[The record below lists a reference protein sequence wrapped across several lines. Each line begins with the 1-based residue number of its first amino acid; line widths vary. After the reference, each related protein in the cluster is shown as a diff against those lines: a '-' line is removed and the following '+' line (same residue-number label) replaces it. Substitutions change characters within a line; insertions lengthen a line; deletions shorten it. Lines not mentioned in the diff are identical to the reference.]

1 MAPPLK
7 PLDPPA
13 ELPAGA
19 KLHPRELAK
28 AFAKI
33 KNIFFSVR
41 LIVVNSRKAWG
52 LFQAFFRVVPSDIQL
67 LNEVLAVRTD

>member
-7 PLDPPA
+7 PLDPPV

-33 KNIFFSVR
+33 KNIFFFVR
-41 LIVVNSRKAWG
+41 LTVLSPQGK
-52 LFQAFFRVVPSDIQL
+52 RVF
-67 LNEVLAVRTD
+67 

>member
-41 LIVVNSRKAWG
+41 LIVVNSRKA
-52 LFQAFFRVVPSDIQL
+52 
-67 LNEVLAVRTD
+67 

>member
-33 KNIFFSVR
+33 KILYFFVP
-41 LIVVNSRKAWG
+41 LIVGNSR
-52 LFQAFFRVVPSDIQL
+52 LFFVSSRATS
-67 LNEVLAVRTD
+67 N

>member
-28 AFAKI
+28 ASAK
-33 KNIFFSVR
+33 KNLNYFFLRSLTVLSPQDKR
-41 LIVVNSRKAWG
+41 
-52 LFQAFFRVVPSDIQL
+52 FF
-67 LNEVLAVRTD
+67 

>member
-19 KLHPRELAK
+19 KLHPREMAK

-33 KNIFFSVR
+33 KILYFFVR
-41 LIVVNSRKAWG
+41 LIVGNSRK
-52 LFQAFFRVVPSDIQL
+52 V
-67 LNEVLAVRTD
+67 

>member
-19 KLHPRELAK
+19 KLNPRELAK
-28 AFAKI
+28 AFAK
-33 KNIFFSVR
+33 NIFFFS
-41 LIVVNSRKAWG
+41 S
-52 LFQAFFRVVPSDIQL
+52 F
-67 LNEVLAVRTD
+67 

>member
-33 KNIFFSVR
+33 KIHFFS
-41 LIVVNSRKAWG
+41 
-52 LFQAFFRVVPSDIQL
+52 F
-67 LNEVLAVRTD
+67 VLASSVRERNDIFSKPFFVSSRVTYN